1 MIDSIFGELEYDF
14 LWEGKTTITM
24 FDKQYEIGLGING
37 EEEDGIQQMQ
47 REAFINF
54 KNKELEIINDVS
66 NKIYEYYKHICEFEP
81 EKLDP
86 GVLGKLP
93 MVSNYMDMKGLI
105 TPIQLCIPELE
116 DEREIDI
123 LFECVWD
130 FELGVGV
137 RIVNEVITKIGV
149 QNDVL

>member
-37 EEEDGIQQMQ
+37 EEDGIEQMQ
-47 REAFINF
+47 RDAYIKF
-54 KNKELEIINDVS
+54 KNSESKIVNDVC
-66 NKIYEYYKHICEFEP
+66 NKVYEYYKHICEFEP
-81 EKLDP
+81 ERLDP
-86 GVLGKLP
+86 RVLEKLP
-93 MVSNYMDMKGLI
+93 MVNNYMDMKDLI
-105 TPIQLCIPELE
+105 VPIQLCIPELDE
-116 DEREIDI
+116 EREVDI
-123 LFECVWD
+123 LFECAWD

-137 RIVNEVITKIGV
+137 RIVNEIVTKIGV